1 MTTIRDLQVLE
12 FLTATRIASTRQIQ
26 ESFFPGLNPSIS
38 YDRLKYLADNK
49 FLKRN
54 FYRIEPNR
62 NSYVYYL
69 DKKPSKKTIRHDL
82 LITQFYVEL
91 KKLNFEILSFEK
103 TPIYKGFRPDAIVE
117 FKTDKNQVKKVFLEV
132 QLSKHSVYEKYY
144 NINPNADETIPKY
157 LWVVTDQPQQQHS
170 IRNLRIVVDNL
181 QMSKLRDYFN

>member
-1 MTTIRDLQVLE
+1 MTTTRDLLVLQ
-12 FLTATRIASTRQIQ
+12 FLTNVRAASTRQIQ
-26 ESFFPGLNPSIS
+26 ESFFNGLNPSVS
-38 YDRLKYLADNK
+38 YNRLKYLTDNK
-49 FLKRN
+49 FVKRK
-54 FYRIEPNR
+54 YMHLDPNS
-62 NSYVYYL
+62 NTHIYYL
-69 DKKPSKKTIRHDL
+69 DKCPSRKAIRHEL

-91 KKLNFEILSFEK
+91 KKLNYEILSFEK

-117 FKTDKNQVKKVFLEV
+117 FKTDKGQVKKAFLEA
-132 QLSKHSVYEKYY
+132 QLSQHDCISKYY

>member
-1 MTTIRDLQVLE
+1 MTTTRDLLVLE
-12 FLTATRIASTRQIQ
+12 FLTNVRVASTTQIR
-26 ESFFPGLNPSIS
+26 EAFFPGLNPGVAYS
-38 YDRLKYLADNK
+38 RLRYLASNK
-49 FLKRN
+49 FVKRKYYHLGEGSN
-54 FYRIEPNR
+54 M
-62 NSYVYYL
+62 YVYYL
-69 DKKPSKKTIRHDL
+69 DKCPPKKTIEHEL

-103 TPIYKGFRPDAIVE
+103 TPIYKGFIPDAIVE

-144 NINPNADETIPKY
+144 NINPTNDPSIPRY
-157 LWVVTDQPQQQHS
+157 LWVVTDHPQQQHS

>member
-1 MTTIRDLQVLE
+1 MTTTRDLLVLQ
-12 FLTATRIASTRQIQ
+12 FLTNVRAASTRQIQ
-26 ESFFPGLNPSIS
+26 ESFFSGLNPSVS
-38 YDRLKYLADNK
+38 YNRLKYLTDNK
-49 FLKRN
+49 FVKRK
-54 FYRIEPNR
+54 YMHLDPNS
-62 NSYVYYL
+62 NTHIYYL
-69 DKKPSKKTIRHDL
+69 DKCPSRKAIRHEL

-91 KKLNFEILSFEK
+91 KKLNYEILSFEK

-117 FKTDKNQVKKVFLEV
+117 FKTDKGQVKKVFLEA
-132 QLSKHSVYEKYY
+132 QLSQHDCISKYY

>member
-91 KKLNFEILSFEK
+91 KKLNYEILSFEK
-103 TPIYKGFRPDAIVE
+103 TPIFNGFIPDGIVT
-117 FKTDKNQVKKVFLEV
+117 FKTDKNQVKKMFLEV
-132 QLSKHSVYEKYY
+132 QLSKHDCISKYY
-144 NINPNADETIPKY
+144 NINPTNDPRIPSY
-157 LWVVTDQPQQQHS
+157 LWVVTDQEQQQHS
-170 IRNLRIVVDNL
+170 IRNLRIIIDDL
-181 QMSKLRDYFN
+181 KMTKLRNYF

>member
-1 MTTIRDLQVLE
+1 MTERDLKVLQ
-12 FLTATRIASTRQIQ
+12 FLTSTRIASTRQIQ
-26 ESFFPGLNPSIS
+26 DSFFPGLNPSIS

-54 FYRIEPNR
+54 FYRIESNR

-117 FKTDKNQVKKVFLEV
+117 FKTGKNQVKKVFVEI
-132 QLSKHSVYEKYY
+132 QLSQHSVYEKYY
-144 NINPNADETIPKY
+144 NINPNNDDAIPKY
-157 LWVVTDQPQQQHS
+157 LWVVTDKQQQEHQ
-170 IRNLRIVVDNL
+170 IRNLRIIVDDL
-181 QMSKLRDYFN
+181 QMNKLKNYFS